1 MQNFKIIPVLDIL
14 NSKAVHAVRGEREKY
29 KSLKSYLIENDDPI
43 SIIKLLNLKFNFSS
57 FYIADLDAIMKN
69 KPNFKILN
77 EISKMEGIEIMIDP
91 GISIYDDVLELQVY
105 NIKYMII
112 GLETLISI
120 ENLKKIINLLGNQ
133 KIILSI
139 DMYKEKLLTKI
150 NSYQNENP
158 LKIIKLVQTLSIDQI
173 LLLDLYK
180 VGQKLGGISSLYL
193 DIRKHFDGDIYIGG
207 GIKSFEDIELFYRN
221 DFSGVLIGT
230 ALYDGSIDP
239 QKLSDF

>member
-1 MQNFKIIPVLDIL
+1 MQDFKIVPVLDIL
-14 NSKAVHAVRGEREKY
+14 NSKAVHAVKGEREQY
-29 KSLKSYLIENDDPI
+29 KPLKTYLVESDDPI
-43 SIIKLLNLKFNFSS
+43 KVIKILNLKFNFSS
-57 FYIADLDAIMKN
+57 FYIADLDAIMKQ

-77 EISKMEGIEIMIDP
+77 EITKMEGIAIMIDP
-91 GISIYDDVLELQVY
+91 GISIYEDILKFLDY
-105 NIKYMII
+105 DIKYMII
-112 GLETLISI
+112 GLETLANI
-120 ENLKKIINLLGNQ
+120 EELKEMINLLGNQ

-150 NSYQNENP
+150 DSFQSKDP
-158 LKIIKLVQTLSIDQI
+158 LKVINIIQTLSIDQI

-180 VGQKLGGISSLYL
+180 VGQKLGGLSSLYL
-193 DIRKHFDGDIYIGG
+193 DIRKQFDGEIYVGG
-207 GIKSFEDIELFYRN
+207 GIKGFEDIELFYRN